1 MAKNKQ
7 VAVTGVYYYGGQAG
21 DPERIT
27 SLFVRGT

>member
-27 SLFVRGT
+27 AFVRGT